1 MKTMLK
7 ILGGAILLIVV
18 VALAAPFFIPKER
31 IISELSEQVELNTG
45 RQLKIMGQSELSV
58 IPSLKIELNDVHF
71 ANAATGSRP
80 DMVSMQSLEVY
91 IPWLSIFSGEAK
103 LEKFVIREPDILL
116 ETDKNGVANWQ
127 ILPQQAPPTR
137 TELQQ
142 KSNKATSLPENFDI
156 KLGEVAIYGGK
167 FTFKDGQSGAQ
178 HQLSDIEVSVQ
189 LPSLYETLAIAGA
202 ITYQQQVFELNATL
216 STPAK
221 LINGDAFNVTQAV
234 NSALVNMSFTGK
246 VAQMGKDI
254 QGELS
259 LKGDSVKA
267 IAQWQGIDLNA
278 KDHAFNDFEIKGSM
292 HLQEQT
298 FTLEQL
304 TAKLDELSIVGQST
318 IMLGDRLNVKA
329 NVDLGMLDLNPYL
342 PEPTEQP
349 QEQST
354 QTSATPIVWDDTK
367 LDLSALNALDANIV
381 VRSTGLKAR
390 EIKLGENQLSLKLV
404 NGSANLGLDKFN
416 AYEGAGQGTV
426 KVNASQVPYK
436 INTQFMLDSINAQP
450 LLTDAVGFDKVLG
463 KGSMNWQLATQGQS
477 QKDFVSA
484 LTGKFAFDLKDGG
497 VKGANIAEMTRQAKE
512 MIKGDFSS
520 LKDGLNSDFNPEQK
534 TDFSSLTGSLIFTN
548 GVGRNTDLYLASPLI
563 RITGEGEVDL
573 PQTNVNYRLVTGIV
587 DTIEGQASSDDSTGF
602 KVPLRIK
609 GPFHKVDVNLDVSGA
624 AKDKAKDKVKDK
636 LKDKLKGIFG
646 G

>member
-1 MKTMLK
+1 MKTALK
-7 ILGGAILLIVV
+7 ILVGAIVLLMV
-18 VALAAPFFIPKER
+18 VAVAAPFFVPTER

-45 RQLKIMGQSELSV
+45 RQLQIKGQSELSV

-71 ANAATGSRP
+71 ANATTGSRP

-91 IPWLSIFSGEAK
+91 IPWLSIFTGEAK
-103 LEKFVIREPDILL
+103 LEKFVIRKPDILL
-116 ETDKNGVANWQ
+116 ETDKNGIANWQ
-127 ILPQQAPPTR
+127 ILPEQPTPTR
-137 TELQQ
+137 TETEQQ
-142 KSNKATSLPENFDI
+142 SSKPTSLPEGFDI

-167 FTFKDGQSGAQ
+167 FTFKDGQTGAQ
-178 HQLSDIEVSVQ
+178 HQLSDIDVSVQ
-189 LPSLYETLAIAGA
+189 LPSLYETLAVAGA
-202 ITYQQQVFELNATL
+202 VTYQQQAFELNATL
-216 STPAK
+216 ATPVK
-221 LINGDAFNVTQAV
+221 LLKGEAFTVTQTI
-234 NSALVNMSFTGK
+234 NSALADMNFKGE

-254 QGELS
+254 QGDLS

-267 IAQWQGIDLNA
+267 IAQWQGVDLNA
-278 KDHAFNDFEIKGSM
+278 KEDAFNAFEVTGSM
-292 HLQEQT
+292 RMQKQT

-304 TAKLDELSIVGQST
+304 SAKLDALSISGKSTVG
-318 IMLGDRLNVKA
+318 LGGRLNVKA

-342 PEPTEQP
+342 PEPVAQP
-349 QEQST
+349 EEPSEPEG
-354 QTSATPIVWDDTK
+354 AAPIVWDDTK
-367 LDLSALNALDANIV
+367 LNLSALNALDANVV

-390 EIKLGENQLSLKLV
+390 EIKLGKNQLSLTLK
-404 NGSANLGLDKFN
+404 NGAANLSLDEFN
-416 AYEGAGQGTV
+416 AYEGVGQGTV
-426 KVNASQVPYK
+426 KVDASRVPYK
-436 INTQFMLDSINAQP
+436 VNTQFKLDNINAEP

-463 KGSMNWQLATQGQS
+463 KGGMQWQLATQGQS

-484 LTGKFAFDLKDGG
+484 LAGKFNFDLKDGG

-512 MIKGDFSS
+512 MLKGDFSS
-520 LKDGLNSDFNPEQK
+520 LKEGLNADFNPDQK

-609 GPFHKVDVNLDVSGA
+609 GPFHKVDVNLDVSST
-624 AKDKAKDKVKDK
+624 AKDKLKDKAKDK
-636 LKDKLKGIFG
+636 LKDKLKGLFG